1 MINNPFSHTN
11 YLLRKQVFKLFGGAF
26 RIYDPYGNLALFA
39 SMKAFKLKEDI
50 RLYTNEAKTEEV
62 LIIKARNIIDI
73 VGTYDVYDPN
83 TQQKIG
89 TFRRKGF
96 KSMIKDEWVILDEL
110 DQEIGYIQEDNLFMA
125 LLRRFLT
132 NLIPQTFDG
141 SINGMPVFRFKQHF
155 DPFVQK
161 LDLDF
166 SPDIN
171 NQLDRRIGIAAA
183 VLICAI
189 EGRQQS

>member
-1 MINNPFSHTN
+1 
-11 YLLRKQVFKLFGGAF
+11 
-26 RIYDPYGNLALFA
+26 
-39 SMKAFKLKEDI
+39 
-50 RLYTNEAKTEEV
+50 
-62 LIIKARNIIDI
+62 
-73 VGTYDVYDPN
+73 
-83 TQQKIG
+83 
-89 TFRRKGF
+89 
-96 KSMIKDEWVILDEL
+96 MIKDEWVILDEL

-132 NLIPQTFDG
+132 ILIPQTFYG
-141 SINGMPVFRFKQHF
+141 PFNGMPVFRFKQHF

-171 NQLDRRIGIAAA
+171 NQLDRRMGIAAA